1 MHCVRDFDPA
11 DPGEDEYFGID
22 FINDLP
28 TDEGLVSATVTL
40 TTKLGNDP
48 DPASHLIGPY
58 VIMEDTIVSQ
68 RIRGL
73 QAGNVYTLR
82 VLAISSVSSSIVSL
96 WANIACEAVF

>member
-1 MHCVRDFDPA
+1 MHTVRDFDPA

-40 TTKLGNDP
+40 TTKHGDDP
-48 DPASHLIGPY
+48 DPASHLIGSY

-68 RIRGL
+68 RIRNL
-73 QAGNVYTLR
+73 QPGNVYTLR
-82 VLAISSVSSSIVSL
+82 VLAVSTGSSIVSL

>member
-1 MHCVRDFDPA
+1 MHTVRDFDPA

-28 TDEGLVSATVTL
+28 TDEGVLSATVTL
-40 TTKLGNDP
+40 TTKLGDDP
-48 DPASHLIGPY
+48 NPASHLIGPY

-68 RIRGL
+68 RIRNL

-82 VLAISSVSSSIVSL
+82 VLAVSTGLSTVSL
-96 WANIACEAVF
+96 WANIACEPVF